1 MDQLPISVDEVV
13 INSQLHSR
21 SSRFP
26 DYEAEE
32 NALIALAQTVADA
45 PQMILQKLV
54 ETTLQLCRADTA
66 GISLLEKH
74 GDAEVFRW
82 EALAGVFSDRVNTR
96 MPRNASPCGTTIDRD
111 TTQLMYMA
119 ERLFPALQ
127 AEPPIVEALLI
138 PFHVEHKPIGTIWVV
153 AHDERRKFDREDER
167 IVRALA
173 EFASAAW
180 QLWNARTSAE
190 AGARSERQ
198 RMLELSAVNE
208 ALQLEIIE
216 RKRAEDRLRQFN
228 LDLGSRVEERTRELR
243 STVEEG
249 NRLQEQL
256 RQLQK
261 MESIGT
267 LAGGIAHNFNNLLN
281 IIRGYAD
288 AMVHDLSQPQRL
300 VEDVRV
306 IRESVEEGVA
316 FVNQL
321 LTIARKTETKFEPT
335 DINALFRRLTK
346 LLTETFPKTI
356 TIDLEVDPQVPV
368 TVMADANQINQA
380 LLNLCVNARDAMP
393 DGGKLLVQSRVVA
406 AAELPACFPEITSE
420 RYLGIS
426 VADTGLGMEAEI
438 TNRVFEP
445 FFTTKQHGQGTGLG
459 LAMVYSIVRNHGGFI
474 DVVSEPGRGSTFHIY
489 LPIAKN

>member
-1 MDQLPISVDEVV
+1 MRSNERSMIMDQLPISVDEVV

-21 SSRFP
+21 SSRLP

-32 NALIALAQTVADA
+32 NALIALAQTMADA
-45 PQMILQKLV
+45 PQTILQKLV
-54 ETTLQLCRADTA
+54 ETALQLCRADTA

-198 RMLELSAVNE
+198 RM
-208 ALQLEIIE
+208 
-216 RKRAEDRLRQFN
+216 
-228 LDLGSRVEERTRELR
+228 
-243 STVEEG
+243 
-249 NRLQEQL
+249 
-256 RQLQK
+256 
-261 MESIGT
+261 
-267 LAGGIAHNFNNLLN
+267 
-281 IIRGYAD
+281 
-288 AMVHDLSQPQRL
+288 
-300 VEDVRV
+300 
-306 IRESVEEGVA
+306 
-316 FVNQL
+316 
-321 LTIARKTETKFEPT
+321 
-335 DINALFRRLTK
+335 
-346 LLTETFPKTI
+346 
-356 TIDLEVDPQVPV
+356 
-368 TVMADANQINQA
+368 
-380 LLNLCVNARDAMP
+380 
-393 DGGKLLVQSRVVA
+393 
-406 AAELPACFPEITSE
+406 
-420 RYLGIS
+420 
-426 VADTGLGMEAEI
+426 
-438 TNRVFEP
+438 
-445 FFTTKQHGQGTGLG
+445 
-459 LAMVYSIVRNHGGFI
+459 
-474 DVVSEPGRGSTFHIY
+474 
-489 LPIAKN
+489 